1 MPAGDDA
8 AAAVAGFEAARPALF
23 GMAYR
28 MLGTRAD
35 AEDVVQDVFLR
46 WFKADR
52 DAIDNPAAWLMTVCT
67 RRSIDLLRAA
77 GRARTDYVGP
87 WLPEPLAAAT
97 GEAQELSS
105 TLETAFLI
113 VLDHASPRER
123 AAFLLHDVFG
133 LGHAEAG
140 TMLGVSEVA
149 SRKLASR
156 ARARLAAGVPRA
168 PLRPER
174 QRVLLAAFQDAI
186 LTDDMAVFSAVLA
199 NDVRLEADG
208 GGKASAIPEPL
219 QGRTAVL
226 AFCGQA
232 RGWWR
237 GYDWAVVRL
246 ATGFGAALRDGPA
259 IVALIWFDSAD
270 GRRLS
275 RVYIMRNPE
284 KLRGI
289 GVEA

>member
-1 MPAGDDA
+1 
-8 AAAVAGFEAARPALF
+8 
-23 GMAYR
+23 
-28 MLGTRAD
+28 
-35 AEDVVQDVFLR
+35 
-46 WFKADR
+46 
-52 DAIDNPAAWLMTVCT
+52 
-67 RRSIDLLRAA
+67 
-77 GRARTDYVGP
+77 
-87 WLPEPLAAAT
+87 
-97 GEAQELSS
+97 
-105 TLETAFLI
+105 
-113 VLDHASPRER
+113 
-123 AAFLLHDVFG
+123 
-133 LGHAEAG
+133 
-140 TMLGVSEVA
+140 MLGVSKVA
-149 SRKLASR
+149 SRKLAAR

-186 LTDDMAVFSAVLA
+186 LTDDMAAFSAVLA
-199 NDVRLEADG
+199 DDVRLEADG

-226 AFCGQA
+226 AFCAQA
-232 RGWWR
+232 GAWWR
-237 GYDWAVVRL
+237 GYDWTVVRL